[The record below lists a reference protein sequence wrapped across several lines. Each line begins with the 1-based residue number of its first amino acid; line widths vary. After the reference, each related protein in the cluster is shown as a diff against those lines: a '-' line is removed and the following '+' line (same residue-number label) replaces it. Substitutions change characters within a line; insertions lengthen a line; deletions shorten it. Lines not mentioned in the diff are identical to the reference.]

1 MHVLAALATPHNEVT
16 TVRLCAIATNTNL
29 ATACEHMMHPFSDEE
44 SMGETLTMGHARATL
59 PRNAAAMAWPPHAH
73 PATSLD

>member
-1 MHVLAALATPHNEVT
+1 M
-16 TVRLCAIATNTNL
+16 RLCAIATNTNL

-59 PRNAAAMAWPPHAH
+59 PRNTAAMARTPHAH
-73 PATSLD
+73 LAASLD